1 LKPTRTAAMK
11 NKSTASR
18 RHSRQNV
25 LQVRVMTPRIA
36 WLGFLGFFGSL
47 TKLACVVAILAALG
61 WGVWRGMQIA
71 FYRNPDFRLQVID
84 LNANPVIDELRVAS
98 VIGIDLTSNPSLFDV
113 DVSNATE
120 QLKALPEITDAKLE
134 RHLPDTL
141 VVRVTPRVPKA
152 WIRCVEAGISE
163 VRKTGGLLVD
173 QDGIAYQC
181 PASQINSTLRLP
193 VIDLPAT
200 EDAKPAAGK
209 RIEQPELG
217 YTLALIK
224 AICEVDADGMQ
235 WIDSIRQA
243 NKWSLELV
251 TRDGTT
257 ALFGLGD
264 HRRQI
269 ENLRAALAHAGSRG
283 YVIDSINLIPK
294 YNTPITIR
302 SEAKPPK
309 AIPVVIDE
317 TAATDRADEKKSTA
331 ATTRN

>member
-1 LKPTRTAAMK
+1 MK

-61 WGVWRGMQIA
+61 WGVWRGMQVA

-152 WIRCVEAGISE
+152 WIRCAEAGISE

-173 QDGIAYQC
+173 QDGVAYQC
-181 PASQINSTLRLP
+181 PESQINSTLRLP
-193 VIDLPAT
+193 VIDLPAS

-217 YTLALIK
+217 YALALIK
-224 AICEVDADGMQ
+224 AICEVDAGGMQ

-302 SEAKPPK
+302 SEVQPPK

-317 TAATDRADEKKSTA
+317 TAATDRADEKNSTA

>member
-61 WGVWRGMQIA
+61 WGVWRGMQVA

-98 VIGIDLTSNPSLFDV
+98 VIGIDLASNPSLFDI
-113 DVSNATE
+113 DVSSATE

-217 YTLALIK
+217 YALALIK

-294 YNTPITIR
+294 YNTPITIQ

>member
-317 TAATDRADEKKSTA
+317 TAATDRADEKNSTA

>member
-1 LKPTRTAAMK
+1 MK
-11 NKSTASR
+11 KKSTASR

-36 WLGFLGFFGSL
+36 WLGFLGFFGRL
-47 TKLACVVAILAALG
+47 TKLACVLAVLAALA
-61 WGVWRGMQIA
+61 WGVWRGMQVA

-98 VIGIDLTSNPSLFDV
+98 VIGVDLTANPSLFDI
-113 DVSNATE
+113 DVSKATD

-152 WIRCVEAGISE
+152 WIRCAESGVHA

-173 QDGIAYQC
+173 KDGVAYQC
-181 PASQINSTLRLP
+181 PDSLIELTQRLP
-193 VIDLPAT
+193 VIDLPAA
-200 EDAKPAAGK
+200 EDAVPAAGK
-209 RIEQPELG
+209 RIEQPELNHA
-217 YTLALIK
+217 LALIK
-224 AICEVDADGMQ
+224 AVCDVDADGMQ

-257 ALFGLGD
+257 ATFGLGD

-283 YVIDSINLIPK
+283 YVIDTINLIPK

-302 SEAKPPK
+302 SEVQPPK

-317 TAATDRADEKKSTA
+317 TAAIDHADEKNSTA
-331 ATTRN
+331 AATTN

>member
-1 LKPTRTAAMK
+1 MK
-11 NKSTASR
+11 NKSTASS

-36 WLGFLGFFGSL
+36 WLNFLGFFGSI
-47 TKLACVVAILAALG
+47 TKLACIVAIIAALG
-61 WGVWRGMQIA
+61 WGVWRGMQVA

-98 VIGIDLTSNPSLFDV
+98 VIGIDLASSPNLFDI
-113 DVSNATE
+113 DVSNAME

-134 RHLPDTL
+134 RHMPDTL

-152 WIRCVEAGISE
+152 WIRCAEAGTSE
-163 VRKTGGLLVD
+163 ARKTGGLLVD
-173 QDGIAYQC
+173 QNGVAYQC
-181 PASQINSTLRLP
+181 PESQIASALRLP

-200 EDAKPAAGK
+200 EDAKPAAGQ
-209 RIEQPELG
+209 RIKQPELD
-217 YTLALIK
+217 YALTLIK

-257 ALFGLGD
+257 AIFGLGD

-283 YVIDSINLIPK
+283 YVIDTINLLPK

-302 SEAKPPK
+302 SETKPPK

-317 TAATDRADEKKSTA
+317 TAATDRANEKKFTT

>member
-61 WGVWRGMQIA
+61 WGVWRGMQVA

-152 WIRCVEAGISE
+152 WIRCAEAGISE

-173 QDGIAYQC
+173 QDGVAYQC

-217 YTLALIK
+217 CALALIK

-317 TAATDRADEKKSTA
+317 TAATDRADEKNSTA

>member
-1 LKPTRTAAMK
+1 MK

-317 TAATDRADEKKSTA
+317 TAATDRADEKNSTA

>member
-1 LKPTRTAAMK
+1 MK

-47 TKLACVVAILAALG
+47 TKLACVVAVLAALG
-61 WGVWRGMQIA
+61 WGVWRGMQVA

-152 WIRCVEAGISE
+152 WIRCAEAGISE

-173 QDGIAYQC
+173 QDGVAYQC
-181 PASQINSTLRLP
+181 PESQINSTLRLP

-200 EDAKPAAGK
+200 EDAKPAVGK

-217 YTLALIK
+217 YALALIK

>member
-61 WGVWRGMQIA
+61 WGVWRGMQVA

-173 QDGIAYQC
+173 QDGVAYQC
-181 PASQINSTLRLP
+181 PESQINSTLRLP

-217 YTLALIK
+217 YALALIK
-224 AICEVDADGMQ
+224 AICEVDAGGMQ

-302 SEAKPPK
+302 SETKPPK

-317 TAATDRADEKKSTA
+317 TAATDRADENTSTA

>member
-1 LKPTRTAAMK
+1 MK

-61 WGVWRGMQIA
+61 WGVWRGMQVA

-173 QDGIAYQC
+173 QDGVAYQC

-217 YTLALIK
+217 YALALIK

-302 SEAKPPK
+302 SEVQPPK

-317 TAATDRADEKKSTA
+317 TAATDRADENTTTA

>member
-1 LKPTRTAAMK
+1 MK

-61 WGVWRGMQIA
+61 WGVWRGMQVA

-152 WIRCVEAGISE
+152 WIRCAEAGISE

-173 QDGIAYQC
+173 QDGVAYQC
-181 PASQINSTLRLP
+181 PESQINSTLRLP

-217 YTLALIK
+217 YALALIK
-224 AICEVDADGMQ
+224 AICEVDAGGMQ

-302 SEAKPPK
+302 SEVQPPK

-317 TAATDRADEKKSTA
+317 TAATDRADEKNSTA